1 MVAFLKRVYVR
12 NTGEQKMF
20 IMYTLLWFEP
30 IEVITPPLL
39 TLTVLYCWPN
49 CNDSCYGCGKLVN
62 LFPWNMQAFT
72 FFFFSDM
79 TSTGL
84 PLKPNCVLFSPSHS
98 FQMSQRDSRLWFT
111 ASSPYWRRPSSGW
124 ANTWVT
130 QTTSS
135 TSASSRLP
143 VTDSRGSDG
152 EFRRKD
158 LQRLPFLISHS
169 RPCSGLTERRSS
181 NGNRTHDGSRVLAAF
196 KVLTVIH
203 LHKLDVIVLPH

>member
-20 IMYTLLWFEP
+20 IMYTLIWIEP

-84 PLKPNCVLFSPSHS
+84 PLKPNCPFLSIPLIPDEPKRFQVMIHGIEPLLETPIQWLSEHLSHPDNFLHISIIPAPSDWFQRIRRRIPEKRSAETSIPDFSFSPL
-98 FQMSQRDSRLWFT
+98 QW
-111 ASSPYWRRPSSGW
+111 PYW
-124 ANTWVT
+124 A
-130 QTTSS
+130 
-135 TSASSRLP
+135 
-143 VTDSRGSDG
+143 
-152 EFRRKD
+152 
-158 LQRLPFLISHS
+158 
-169 RPCSGLTERRSS
+169 
-181 NGNRTHDGSRVLAAF
+181 
-196 KVLTVIH
+196 TVIERQQNPWRVPCTCC
-203 LHKLDVIVLPH
+203 L